1 MNKAN
6 PLAAPG
12 ENNET
17 PQRPSDSYTV
27 LPFSN
32 DVFDAHLSPVHLRVD
47 KAGDVV
53 DATTSQ
59 IFREVSHFHNTKRPV
74 DPKIREEQLAKSAK
88 QQFFARRRNQWF
100 MAEMSAYAASLTNAV
115 GKVLE
120 PEIITPGATKIER
133 KEENTKPKVAPKAAK
148 KGAPSKKEAMLAKI
162 AADRSK
168 KEEASAETLVQGWRL
183 TCNALEKEPTPVAR
197 FQKAKQYLTSLNSD
211 LKRNALEAEVRLY
224 LLNALLGVWVSAC
237 RAAEKDKNLHVAA
250 LIFDNLSTFST
261 LRRPI
266 TKTIASCLEKT
277 YKEMA
282 LPKLPI
288 PAPEGDRP
296 LVFNFV
302 LSETS
307 GLPLAIPTSIND
319 FQLLHCGPY
328 FDRSI
333 DSAPDPRVPFE
344 PDAWQRRVL
353 DGIDAK
359 RSQLVIAPTSAGK
372 TFISFYAMKQVLES
386 NDDDIL
392 VYVAPTKALVNQI
405 AAEVQGRFSKT
416 YKYAG
421 NSVWGIH
428 TRDSRIN
435 NPTGCQVLV
444 TVPHILQ
451 IMLLAPS
458 NANTWARRVKWIIF
472 DEVHC
477 IGQAEDGLIWEQLL
491 LMAPCPIIALSA
503 TIGNPD
509 EFNAWLSSTQKAVGN
524 DFDMVQHKHRYSDLR
539 KFVYSPDR
547 SQTDSTGFQGLPE
560 NRAFAQLGL
569 DNSDSFSFLHPVS
582 SLVNRSRGIPSDLS
596 LEARDCFTLWQ
607 SMSKHQTTEY
617 PLDKALDPAAA
628 LPTVVKKIHIIN
640 WEKALKAVLH
650 EWMEDEG
657 SPFPAVLK
665 DISSNL
671 TKKPS
676 DRQVDS
682 EKPSA
687 PEEEIDEAE
696 QEEIRESDAKSIL
709 PLLSKLHEQDAL
721 PGIIFNYDRGLCE
734 RICKTLMTQ
743 LETAETTWKESSPKW
758 KADLAK
764 WEDYKKMMLKANKR
778 HPPKI
783 SKKKGTE
790 GDEGL
795 TKDDLMRDAAG
806 NEASPWASFDPNT
819 PVDKFHFADSR
830 KMTREE
836 LGKHEKELIRREV
849 PEWLLAAMRRGI
861 GVHHAGLNR
870 KYRQVCEILFRRGF
884 LRVVIATGTLA
895 LGINMV
901 RNSSSISLEITAPSN
916 LGISSTRRISC

>member
-1 MNKAN
+1 
-6 PLAAPG
+6 
-12 ENNET
+12 
-17 PQRPSDSYTV
+17 V

-32 DVFDAHLSPVHLRVD
+32 DVFDAHLSPVHLKIDR
-47 KAGDVV
+47 AADVV

-59 IFREVSHFHNTKRPV
+59 IFREVAHFHATKRPV
-74 DPKIREEQLAKSAK
+74 PVDPLIREEQLAKAAK

-100 MAEMSAYAASLTNAV
+100 MAEMSTYAASLTNAV

-120 PEIITPGATKIER
+120 PEIITPGATKIEK
-133 KEENTKPKVAPKAAK
+133 KEENAKPKAAPKGGK

-168 KEEASAETLVQGWRL
+168 KEEAGAESIIQGWRL
-183 TCNALEKEPTPVAR
+183 TCAALEKEPTPVAR
-197 FQKAKQYLTSLNSD
+197 FQKAKQYLTTLNTD
-211 LKRNALEAEVRLY
+211 LKRNTLEAEVRLY
-224 LLNALLGVWVSAC
+224 LLNSLVGVWVSAC
-237 RAAEKDKNLHVAA
+237 RASEKQKNLHVAA

-261 LRRPI
+261 LRKPI
-266 TKTIASCLEKT
+266 TKTIATCLEKT
-277 YKEMA
+277 YKELA

-288 PAPEGDRP
+288 PAPQGDRP
-296 LVFNFV
+296 LVFKFA
-302 LSETS
+302 
-307 GLPLAIPTSIND
+307 LAEAPGSSLTIPIPSND

-435 NPTGCQVLV
+435 NPTGCQILV

-503 TIGNPD
+503 TIGNAD

-539 KFVYSPDR
+539 KFVYTPEN
-547 SQTDSTGFQGLPE
+547 SQTGSTEFQGLPE

-569 DNSDSFSFLHPVS
+569 DNCDAFSFLHPAA

-607 SMSKHQTTEY
+607 CMSKHQTKDY
-617 PLDKALDPAAA
+617 PVGKELDPTVA
-628 LPTVVKKIHIIN
+628 LPAVVKKLHIIN
-640 WEKALKAVLH
+640 WEKGLKALLKQ
-650 EWMEDEG
+650 WMEDEG

-665 DISSNL
+665 DLSSSL
-671 TKKPS
+671 TGKSVDQHLSS
-676 DRQVDS
+676 D
-682 EKPSA
+682 KSA
-687 PEEEIDEAE
+687 SKDEIDEAE
-696 QEEIRESDAKSIL
+696 SEEIRESDANSIL

-734 RICKTLMTQ
+734 RICKTLLTQ
-743 LETAETTWKESSPKW
+743 LETAETAWKESSPKW

-778 HPPKI
+778 NPPKL
-783 SKKKGTE
+783 SKKKGAE
-790 GDEGL
+790 GEEGL

-806 NEASPWASFDPNT
+806 NEASPWASFDPTT
-819 PVDKFHFADSR
+819 PVDRFHFADNR
-830 KMTREE
+830 KMTQEE
-836 LGKHEKELIRREV
+836 LAKHEKELIRREV
-849 PEWLLAAMRRGI
+849 PEYLLAGLRRGI

-901 RNSSSISLEITAPSN
+901 CTPPMTPASLVQSVARAR
-916 LGISSTRRISC
+916 LGFFTYLP

>member
-1 MNKAN
+1 
-6 PLAAPG
+6 
-12 ENNET
+12 
-17 PQRPSDSYTV
+17 V

-32 DVFDAHLSPVHLRVD
+32 DVFEAHLAPIQLEVD
-47 KAGDVV
+47 KAGDVI

-59 IFREVSHFHNTKRPV
+59 IFREVSHWHNSKRPT
-74 DPKIREEQLAKSAK
+74 DPKIREDQIAKSAK

-100 MAEMSAYAASLTNAV
+100 MAEMTSYAASLTNAV

-120 PEIITPGATKIER
+120 PEIITPGASRVER
-133 KEENTKPKVAPKAAK
+133 KEENTKPKVNPKSSK

-168 KEEASAETLVQGWRL
+168 KDEASSESLVQGWRL

-197 FQKAKQYLTSLNSD
+197 FQKAKQYLTTLNTD
-211 LKRNALEAEVRLY
+211 LKRSALEAEVRLY

-237 RAAEKDKNLHVAA
+237 RSGEKEKNLHVAA
-250 LIFDNLSTFST
+250 LIYDNLSTFSS
-261 LRRPI
+261 LRKPV

-277 YKEMA
+277 YKELA

-288 PAPEGDRP
+288 PTPEGDRP
-296 LVFNFV
+296 LVFKFV
-302 LSETS
+302 LTDAP
-307 GLPLAIPTSIND
+307 GLSLALPTSINN

-333 DSAPDPRVPFE
+333 DSAPDSRVPFE

-405 AAEVQGRFSKT
+405 AAEVQGRFSKS

-428 TRDSRIN
+428 TRDYRIN
-435 NPTGCQVLV
+435 NPTGCQILV

-509 EFNAWLSSTQKAVGN
+509 EFNAWLSSTQKAAGN
-524 DFDMVQHKHRYSDLR
+524 EFDMVQHRHRYSDLR
-539 KFVYSPDR
+539 KFVYTPER
-547 SQTDSTGFQGLPE
+547 SQSSSAAAFQGLPE

-569 DNSDSFSFLHPVS
+569 DNSSAFSFLHPVA

-596 LEARDCFTLWQ
+596 LEARDCLTLWQ
-607 SMSKHQTTEY
+607 SMSKHQTKEY
-617 PLDKALDPAAA
+617 PVDRGLDPAVA

-640 WEKALKAVLH
+640 WEKSIKALLQQWIA
-650 EWMEDEG
+650 DAD
-657 SPFPAVLK
+657 SPFAAVLK
-665 DISSNL
+665 DVSSNL
-671 TKKPS
+671 TQKSNDRHVDNGTAGTS
-676 DRQVDS
+676 DED
-682 EKPSA
+682 A
-687 PEEEIDEAE
+687 DEEEL
-696 QEEIRESDAKSIL
+696 EEVRESDAKSIL

-743 LETAETTWKESSPKW
+743 LETAETAWKESSPKW

-764 WEDYKKMMLKANKR
+764 WEDYKKMMTKANKR
-778 HPPKI
+778 HPPKL

-790 GDEGL
+790 GEEGL

-819 PVDKFHFADSR
+819 PVDRFHFADSR
-830 KMTREE
+830 KLSKEE
-836 LGKHEKELIRREV
+836 LAKYEKELIRREV
-849 PEWLLAAMRRGI
+849 PEWLLAALRRGI

-870 KYRQVCEILFRRGF
+870 KYRQVCEMLFRRGY

-901 RNSSSISLEITAPSN
+901 CQCARVSSDASKGFFCKRALS
-916 LGISSTRRISC
+916 